1 MTHTPATQPL
11 SDGALAMLGV
21 PLIAYVKPVT
31 IDGQTAYEV
40 HAADGSRLAVLPTS
54 EAAIGAAIQN
64 DLEVLSLH

>member
-1 MTHTPATQPL
+1 MTRIPETEPL
-11 SDGALAMLGV
+11 SEGALAMLGM

-31 IDGQTAYEV
+31 IDGHTAYEV